1 MKQILR
7 KISYVMFST
16 GILFIIFAFRCG
28 PECGF
33 EGIIL
38 NILPHY
44 FITLFAL
51 HFNCSFSL
59 YRVLFMTEIN

>member
-38 NILPHY
+38 NILPHN
-44 FITLFAL
+44 TLFPFLLYILIAL
-51 HFNCSFSL
+51 FL
-59 YRVLFMTEIN
+59 YIVSYL